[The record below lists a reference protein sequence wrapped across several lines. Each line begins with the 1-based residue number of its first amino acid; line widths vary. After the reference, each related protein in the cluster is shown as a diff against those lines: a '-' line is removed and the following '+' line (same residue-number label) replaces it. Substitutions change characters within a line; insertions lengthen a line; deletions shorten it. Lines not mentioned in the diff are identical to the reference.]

1 MKIRFAPL
9 VLALLFAFCVSS
21 NAQEAIS
28 PAKLA
33 AINELMALIKVDDKA
48 EDIVRLMTVQLQ
60 ATRAE
65 TVKTILDKRT
75 DLTKAEKASLE
86 DEFLKDEK
94 ESIRRFQDKLIA
106 RLNFSKTVNEISAGV
121 YDKYYTLEE
130 LKDLIAFYK
139 TPTGQKSLRLMTP
152 IFAETMRQMQERLL
166 PKVPIVMQ
174 ELQDEDRK
182 EIEQKINARK
192 PKPDRMSS

>member
-1 MKIRFAPL
+1 MNLRFTPL
-9 VLALLFAFCVSS
+9 VLALLFAFFVSAA
-21 NAQEAIS
+21 AQDTIS
-28 PAKLA
+28 TEKLA

-48 EDIVRLMTVQLQ
+48 EDIVRIMTVQLQ
-60 ATRAE
+60 TTRAE

-94 ESIRRFQDKLIA
+94 ESIRRFQDKLIE
-106 RLNFSKTVNEISAGV
+106 RLNFSKTVNEISASV

-166 PKVPIVMQ
+166 PKVPIIMQ
-174 ELQDEDRK
+174 QLQDEDRK
-182 EIEQKINARK
+182 EREQKINARK